1 MAKNILILSA
11 SLRAGS
17 NSETLA
23 NAFADGARAA
33 GHTVEVVSLRGKNI
47 AFCRG
52 CLACQTLG
60 RCVIDDDAVA
70 ITEKMQHADVIAFA
84 TPIYYYEMSGQLKT
98 LLDRAN
104 ALFPSDYAFRGIYL
118 LASAT
123 EDEPDTDERAIH
135 GLEGWIACYEKCRLA
150 GTVFAGGVTEPGR
163 HRRPPRTRDRPRHG
177 RGHRIKP
184 TQDHEQHPDP
194 HAGMGQDV
202 PAKRS
207 R

>member
-1 MAKNILILSA
+1 MKKVLIISTSPRKNGNSDLLAQAFAEGAKEAGHDVGFVAFRDKNIQY
-11 SLRAGS
+11 
-17 NSETLA
+17 
-23 NAFADGARAA
+23 
-33 GHTVEVVSLRGKNI
+33 
-47 AFCRG
+47 CRG

-104 ALFPSDYAFRGIYL
+104 ALFPSDYAFRDVYL

-150 GTVFAGGVTEPGR
+150 GTVFAGGVTEPGAIA
-163 HRRPPRTRDRPRHG
+163 
-177 RGHRIKP
+177 GHPALETAR
-184 TQDHEQHPDP
+184 
-194 HAGMGQDV
+194 AMG
-202 PAKRS
+202 AAIA
-207 R
+207 